1 MPRPEICNGK
11 ITVSQAWVLSY
22 NKPYFT
28 YKRKTAAPARTSG
41 FILLVFC
48 TWHFNDCGISSV
60 YKLINF
66 VHAMCISEVIF
77 FFLMIQLYILH
88 MKHQPKSCFQSYT
101 NITSSLLCKHSFW
114 NLDNKELT
122 FNASTTFASWK
133 KKKEMFCVNRI
144 LPFKEI
150 KCQK

>member
-1 MPRPEICNGK
+1 
-11 ITVSQAWVLSY
+11 
-22 NKPYFT
+22 
-28 YKRKTAAPARTSG
+28 
-41 FILLVFC
+41 
-48 TWHFNDCGISSV
+48 
-60 YKLINF
+60 
-66 VHAMCISEVIF
+66 
-77 FFLMIQLYILH
+77 

-133 KKKEMFCVNRI
+133 KNKEMFCVNRI